1 MPLAGCCPSCGFA
14 GDVEAFLIEPDAKRV
29 IARVAALDPVLGRA
43 VAPYLRLFAA
53 GTRGVQLRR
62 AVRLIDE
69 LVALVDAGTVCRDER
84 GGVRRPASP
93 ALWAAGIEQML
104 ANPPSGPLQNHHY
117 LRAVVFGLADSADA
131 TAERQREETA
141 RRGRHRVGESP
152 AAKADPLADAM
163 AYVRQMVEYGR
174 MTTAEGDDYL
184 AKARARV
191 AAE

>member
-14 GDVEAFLIEPDAKRV
+14 GEVEAFLIEPDAKRV
-29 IARVAALDPVLGRA
+29 IARVAALDPALGRV
-43 VAPYLRLFAA
+43 VAQYLRLFAA

-104 ANPPSGPLQNHHY
+104 ANPPNGPLQNHHY

-131 TAERQREETA
+131 AAERQREDTA
-141 RRGRHRVGESP
+141 RRGRHRTGESP
-152 AAKADPLADAM
+152 TAKADPLADAM
-163 AYVRQMVEYGR
+163 AYVRQMIEYGR
-174 MTTAEGDDYL
+174 MTQAEGDDYL
-184 AKARARV
+184 AKARAKV